1 MLVKEKTLPR
11 CLLATHKLQR
21 GLRGKPDP
29 QTDAEGGGGQG
40 VCSLED
46 LDLLPRSTTYGHVG
60 AGKSLDP
67 SEPQLTL

>member
-21 GLRGKPDP
+21 GLGGKPDL
-29 QTDAEGGGGQG
+29 QTDGGGGQG

-46 LDLLPRSTTYGHVG
+46 LALLPRSTTYGHVG
-60 AGKSLDP
+60 VGKSLDP